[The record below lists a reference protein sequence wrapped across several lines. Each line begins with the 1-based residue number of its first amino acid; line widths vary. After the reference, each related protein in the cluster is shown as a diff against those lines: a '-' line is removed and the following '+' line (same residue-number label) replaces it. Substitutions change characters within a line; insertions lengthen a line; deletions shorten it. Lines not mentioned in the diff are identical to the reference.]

1 MLKRHLQNCVLCLER
16 AELPAQRI
24 DDCLRVYVHEGNTN
38 IYNVGMAEEE
48 DNRGALGGM
57 PAKSGVKKEYENFTA
72 KLAKAA
78 DIILS
83 KGRVCC
89 GGRRS

>member
-1 MLKRHLQNCVLCLER
+1 MER
-16 AELPAQRI
+16 ADLSAQRI

-38 IYNVGMAEEE
+38 IYNGGMAEEE
-48 DNRGALGGM
+48 EEENAGGAISGI
-57 PAKSGVKKEYENFTA
+57 PARSGVKKDYENFTV